1 MVHLLIDHTRNSTTL
16 WQQITLSVQHF
27 RQWAF
32 TDCIN
37 RTGFCRSY
45 YQLTYRFCMSASIKA
60 HIYLLLIYLWCIFI
74 CLDLASGCSF
84 HTYKI
89 ACIRYMLGWCP
100 YALVWMQ
107 ILETESRRNHYI
119 EGQRHISVD
128 TNTHLCASSNGLTG
142 PRYRDKFNQNRS
154 QITSLFII
162 RITFCVWRRLTA
174 CPVSPVSCYAC
185 SLKMIFQPI
194 CVNSNNRLGSPLS
207 NV

>member
-1 MVHLLIDHTRNSTTL
+1 MVHLLIDHTRNWTTL

-37 RTGFCRSY
+37 RTGFCRNC

-60 HIYLLLIYLWCIFI
+60 PIYLLLIYLWCILI
-74 CLDLASGCSF
+74 CLDLASGWSF

-142 PRYRDKFNQNRS
+142 LRYRDKFNQNRS
-154 QITSLFII
+154 QITFVVHHSDHLL
-162 RITFCVWRRLTA
+162 RLTEA
-174 CPVSPVSCYAC
+174 DSLPSESCVV
-185 SLKMIFQPI
+185 I
-194 CVNSNNRLGSPLS
+194 CLFSQNDISTYLCQQQ
-207 NV
+207 